1 MTLLSQFH
9 FKGNQEKAVTDSART
24 IAVIAGAGSGK
35 TLSLVGR
42 YLHLLE
48 QGYPTRSILAI
59 TLTEK
64 AAREM
69 RSRIRHALSPH
80 PNPLPKGEGTNSPPS
95 AGEGLGVRANIDSAR
110 IGTIHSL
117 CAEILRV
124 HPAEAE
130 LDPAFEVIE
139 EGLASALQAEA
150 VDTALAWAVSD
161 TRAAA
166 LFEPFKENELRQI
179 LNALMS
185 RRLDVDSLLSPGE
198 GPGRRG
204 KVESMLA

>member
-1 MTLLSQFH
+1 MTLLSNFH
-9 FKGNQEKAVTDSART
+9 FKGNQEQAVTDSARA

-59 TLTEK
+59 TFTEK

-69 RSRIRHALSPH
+69 RSRIRQALSFSLKASTAKNAKQEQEE
-80 PNPLPKGEGTNSPPS
+80 NPGGPS
-95 AGEGLGVRANIDSAR
+95 ALRGENIDSAR

-139 EGLASALQAEA
+139 EGMSAALQPQ
-150 VDTALAWAVSD
+150 AL
-161 TRAAA
+161 
-166 LFEPFKENELRQI
+166 E
-179 LNALMS
+179 
-185 RRLDVDSLLSPGE
+185 SP
-198 GPGRRG
+198 
-204 KVESMLA
+204 LA